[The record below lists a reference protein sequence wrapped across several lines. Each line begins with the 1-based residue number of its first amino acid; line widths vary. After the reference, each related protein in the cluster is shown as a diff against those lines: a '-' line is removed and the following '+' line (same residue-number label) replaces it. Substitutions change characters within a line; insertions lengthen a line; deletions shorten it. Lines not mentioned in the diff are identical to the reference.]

1 MTTKPTASKTP
12 AAKAKDEEKGKV
24 VTPTR
29 VAVGAAIGSAA
40 IAAAVLFAGRI
51 GKPTACAAPPPGRIA
66 SNPKDR
72 FRSARA

>member
-1 MTTKPTASKTP
+1 VEARVYLETIMTTKPTTP
-12 AAKAKDEEKGKV
+12 ETPGAAPAKDEEKARV

-51 GKPTACAAPPPGRIA
+51 GKPKA
-66 SNPKDR
+66 
-72 FRSARA
+72 